1 MLVIVSGNLNAPDQ
15 RLKCYPVA
23 RKQLILRGVAQPGR
37 APGSG
42 PGGRWFE
49 STRPDQYLQPLHVL
63 ADAATSVVAI
73 AALISARYFHSPW
86 LDPVMG
92 FAGSVM
98 IILVVRVDQEIFF
111 RASRS

>member
-1 MLVIVSGNLNAPDQ
+1 
-15 RLKCYPVA
+15 
-23 RKQLILRGVAQPGR
+23 
-37 APGSG
+37 
-42 PGGRWFE
+42 
-49 STRPDQYLQPLHVL
+49 VL